1 MNQFVESLCRLYR
14 ANKIDI
20 KKLGELL
27 SLKKLTQQEYNYI
40 ISAENEQ

>member
-1 MNQFVESLCRLYR
+1 MTQFVESLCRLYR

-27 SLKKLTQQEYNYI
+27 ASHKITQREYDYI
-40 ISAENEQ
+40 ISAKNEQ

>member
-1 MNQFVESLCRLYR
+1 MNQFIESLCRLYR

-27 SLKKLTQQEYNYI
+27 ASKKITQQEYDCI
-40 ISAENEQ
+40 VSAVKEQ